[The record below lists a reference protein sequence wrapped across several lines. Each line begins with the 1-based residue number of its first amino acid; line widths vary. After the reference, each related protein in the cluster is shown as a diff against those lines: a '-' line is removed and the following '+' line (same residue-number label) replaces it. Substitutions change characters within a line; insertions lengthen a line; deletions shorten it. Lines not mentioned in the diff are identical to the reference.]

1 MCILEFLNLT
11 IKKSTL
17 QIGFACLNIG
27 YFTNSSIFNSKYP
40 PSEMHLLF
48 KFYQILL
55 NYSHH
60 CTVGN
65 SNFLQT
71 NLESPGK
78 ITFYKESAPLNSSER
93 IQEWYEWKKMQ
104 NEATDLIWAGYSYY
118 GSALPSSGCT

>member
-11 IKKSTL
+11 NKKSTL
-17 QIGFACLNIG
+17 QIVFACLNIG
-27 YFTNSSIFNSKYP
+27 CFTNSSIFNSEYP

-60 CTVGN
+60 CTVRN

-78 ITFYKESAPLNSSER
+78 INFHKESAALYSFESIRDMNER
-93 IQEWYEWKKMQ
+93 KCEKLPVICSGLSI
-104 NEATDLIWAGYSYY
+104 LIMV
-118 GSALPSSGCT
+118 LHF

>member
-17 QIGFACLNIG
+17 QIVFACLNIG
-27 YFTNSSIFNSKYP
+27 SKYP

-60 CTVGN
+60 CTVRN

-78 ITFYKESAPLNSSER
+78 INFHKESAALYSFESIRDMNER
-93 IQEWYEWKKMQ
+93 KCEKLPVICSGLSI
-104 NEATDLIWAGYSYY
+104 LIMV
-118 GSALPSSGCT
+118 LHF